1 MRNLVNTGDL
11 FYETDKYVYNFQQFE
26 TIRSFGKII
35 FRCKINL
42 NDAKKDHTDLLN
54 KIVAKP
60 KIYTWWYTWW

>member
-11 FYETDKYVYNFQQFE
+11 FYETDKYVYNFQQYQ

-35 FRCKINL
+35 FRCKITL
-42 NDAKKDHTDLLN
+42 NDAKKDHTYLLD

-60 KIYTWWYTWW
+60 KIYTSWYT